1 MTSAVDNRRLAK
13 NTMVLYFR
21 MLFQMAVFFYTSR
34 VIIRVLGVVDYG
46 VYDVVAGLVV
56 VMMFLNNA
64 MTTSSQRFITVAL
77 GKGDK
82 QQLSEVYSNCII
94 IHGLM
99 ALVVLLLGETVGLWY
114 MHHYMNIP
122 PERFESALWVFHSSL
137 FSAMILVFN
146 VPFNAAIIAYERMT
160 AFAFINIFD
169 TLCKLGIVLALP
181 YCDWGDKLQ
190 AYAVMLLVVN
200 IVVRSLY
207 IYIIAGAISET

>member
-21 MLFQMAVFFYTSR
+21 MLFQMTVFFYTSR

-82 QQLSEVYSNCII
+82 QQLSEVYSN
-94 IHGLM
+94 
-99 ALVVLLLGETVGLWY
+99 
-114 MHHYMNIP
+114 
-122 PERFESALWVFHSSL
+122 
-137 FSAMILVFN
+137 
-146 VPFNAAIIAYERMT
+146 
-160 AFAFINIFD
+160 
-169 TLCKLGIVLALP
+169 
-181 YCDWGDKLQ
+181 
-190 AYAVMLLVVN
+190 
-200 IVVRSLY
+200 
-207 IYIIAGAISET
+207 

>member
-21 MLFQMAVFFYTSR
+21 MLFQMAVFFYISR
-34 VIIRVLGVVDYG
+34 VVIRVLGVVDYG

-82 QQLSEVYSNCII
+82 QHLSEVYSNCII

-99 ALVVLLLGETVGLWY
+99 ALVVLLLGETVGLW
-114 MHHYMNIP
+114 
-122 PERFESALWVFHSSL
+122 
-137 FSAMILVFN
+137 
-146 VPFNAAIIAYERMT
+146 
-160 AFAFINIFD
+160 
-169 TLCKLGIVLALP
+169 
-181 YCDWGDKLQ
+181 
-190 AYAVMLLVVN
+190 
-200 IVVRSLY
+200 
-207 IYIIAGAISET
+207 

>member
-21 MLFQMAVFFYTSR
+21 MLFQMAVFFYISR

-82 QQLSEVYSNCII
+82 EYLNKIYSACIM
-94 IHGLM
+94 IHGGL
-99 ALVVLLLGETVGLWY
+99 ALLVLLLGETAGLWY

-190 AYAVMLLVVN
+190 AYAVMLLAEN

-207 IYIIAGAISET
+207 I